1 MLNMRKV
8 KPELFKILTCTYSLK
23 KVWEGG
29 VSYNSNRNREAW
41 NKYLKSFDPKQESK
55 HIIYLD
61 ANNLY
66 GYAMSKFFP
75 TSAFKW
81 IDPKEIDMNKY
92 TSISLKRWVFQ
103 ADLQYPEELLKLCN
117 DYSLAPDKIEI
128 REIMSD
134 YQLKIADHYSIPIGN
149 VKKWVSNFFNTE
161 K

>member
-1 MLNMRKV
+1 MRKV

-61 ANNLY
+61 ANNFY

-75 TSAFKW
+75 TSAFK
-81 IDPKEIDMNKY
+81 
-92 TSISLKRWVFQ
+92 
-103 ADLQYPEELLKLCN
+103 
-117 DYSLAPDKIEI
+117 
-128 REIMSD
+128 
-134 YQLKIADHYSIPIGN
+134 
-149 VKKWVSNFFNTE
+149 
-161 K
+161 